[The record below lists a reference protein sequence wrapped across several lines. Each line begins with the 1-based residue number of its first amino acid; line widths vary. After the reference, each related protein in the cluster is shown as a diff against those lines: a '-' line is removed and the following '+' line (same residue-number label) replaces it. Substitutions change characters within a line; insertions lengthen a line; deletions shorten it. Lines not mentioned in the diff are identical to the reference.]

1 MDRGTMDV
9 GEHMIYDPED
19 VNMAL
24 REDLV
29 LMYRA
34 VLVAESEGRDIGEV
48 EQWVPLHEIR
58 KASNHPDDFT
68 RPSW

>member
-1 MDRGTMDV
+1 
-9 GEHMIYDPED
+9 MIYDPGD

-34 VLVAESEGRDIGEV
+34 SVIGEANGQKVGEV
-48 EQWVPLHEIR
+48 EQWVPLDEIR

>member
-1 MDRGTMDV
+1 V
-9 GEHMIYDPED
+9 IYDPSD

-29 LMYRA
+29 LMYRG
-34 VLVAESEGRDIGEV
+34 VLDVEAEGKKVGEI
-48 EQWVPLHEIR
+48 EEWFPLHEIR

>member
-1 MDRGTMDV
+1 
-9 GEHMIYDPED
+9 MIYDPDD

-29 LMYRA
+29 LMYRTA
-34 VLVAESEGRDIGEV
+34 DDK
-48 EQWVPLHEIR
+48 WYPLHEIR
-58 KASNHPDDFT
+58 KATNHPDDFT

>member
-1 MDRGTMDV
+1 
-9 GEHMIYDPED
+9 MIYDPSD

-24 REDLV
+24 READLR

-34 VLVAESEGRDIGEV
+34 AVIGEVNGKPVGEV
-48 EQWVPLHEIR
+48 EQWVPLDEIR

-68 RPSW
+68 RPEW

>member
-1 MDRGTMDV
+1 
-9 GEHMIYDPED
+9 MIYDPAD

-34 VLVAESEGRDIGEV
+34 EDEDGKT
-48 EQWVPLHEIR
+48 QWVPLREIR
-58 KASNHPDDFT
+58 KATNHPDDFT